1 MIAEITIRERRN
13 PALRLLSYSVAACF
27 LTLFGSSRAF
37 GQQSYIPWTNDP
49 GSAGASR
56 TAEATTGRTLP
67 NSRIV
72 ARGDASTRATPSPES
87 SAPRAPGLAQLPQDA
102 PPPIPL
108 PVLPGDEQEPK
119 VRPEDTATFGYE
131 GEAQPPPSWDVPA
144 SPDPVAPQ
152 TFDSF
157 ASRLFNAYFN
167 PEEVA
172 EEAEANTRRGLT
184 IPWDSPPFPFADHLG
199 PNIGYR
205 DTSVYPLMDAIYHGP
220 NGDWWKKSRIKI
232 YGWADPSVTFGTS
245 RFSNIPLSYSI
256 VPNSL
261 QLSQAILIF
270 ERVTDSVQTE
280 TTDWGFKFTNLY
292 GIDYRYTTAK
302 GWFSDQLLKHNR
314 LYGYDPLQI
323 YADYYIP
330 WVAQGMIIRMGRYIS
345 PIDIEAQLSPEN
357 YLYTHSL
364 MYTYDPYTFTGMQFI
379 TRLRDRLTL
388 QLGVHAGNDMA
399 PWTTSSQPNGEFL
412 LKWVSPSGNDSL
424 FGGVDS
430 VGKGYYSNGHD
441 DLQVAALTW
450 SHKFTDRFHTLTE
463 SYYIWERDALMG
475 GTVTNGPPQSFAPFT
490 GPGKFLP
497 GLSDSFGLVNYT
509 AYKTSD
515 KSYVVLRND
524 VLNDPRGFRTG
535 FAGTYAEATLGWIY
549 HITPW
554 CVSRPEVR
562 FDYGTTKAY
571 NNGLARDQFTFNWDI
586 IFRF

>member
-1 MIAEITIRERRN
+1 M
-13 PALRLLSYSVAACF
+13 
-27 LTLFGSSRAF
+27 LTGLVGSTAF

-49 GSAGASR
+49 APASDSA
-56 TAEATTGRTLP
+56 P
-67 NSRIV
+67 
-72 ARGDASTRATPSPES
+72 ASTRSRIPPPRDGGVAIASTPS
-87 SAPRAPGLAQLPQDA
+87 SAATASDSPAGADDRLAQVPQDGPPPLPQ
-102 PPPIPL
+102 PSLPL
-108 PVLPGDEQEPK
+108 SGGEPRVRPGDA
-119 VRPEDTATFGYE
+119 ATFGYD
-131 GEAQPPPSWDVPA
+131 GEAQPP
-144 SPDPVAPQ
+144 SPFEAEPTVISAGDTQ
-152 TFDSF
+152 TYDSF
-157 ASRLFNAYFN
+157 ARRLFNAYFSK
-167 PEEVA
+167 EDTE
-172 EEAEANTRRGLT
+172 EEAEANTRRGLV
-184 IPWDSPPFPFADHLG
+184 IPFDSPPFPFADHLG

-205 DTSVYPLMDAIYHGP
+205 DTSVYPLMEAIYKGP
-220 NGDWWKKSRIKI
+220 NADWWKKSRIKI

-245 RFSNIPLSYSI
+245 KFSNIPLSYSI

-280 TTDWGFKFTNLY
+280 NYDWGFKFTNLY

-323 YADYYIP
+323 YGDFYIP
-330 WVAQGMIIRMGRYIS
+330 WVRQGMIIRLGRYIS

-364 MYTYDPYTFTGMQFI
+364 MYTYDPYTFTGMQII
-379 TRLRDRLTL
+379 TRLNDQFTL

-412 LKWVSPSGNDSL
+412 LKWVSRSGNDSL

-430 VGKGYYSNGHD
+430 VGKGYYLNGHD

-450 SHKFTDRFHTLTE
+450 SHKFTERLHTLTE
-463 SYYIWERDALMG
+463 SYYIWERNALEG

-509 AYKTSD
+509 PYKLSD

-535 FAGTYAEATLGWIY
+535 FPGTYAEATLGWIY

-554 CVSRPEVR
+554 CISRPEVR

-571 NNGLARDQFTFNWDI
+571 DNGTKRDQFTFNWDI
-586 IFRF
+586 IIRF